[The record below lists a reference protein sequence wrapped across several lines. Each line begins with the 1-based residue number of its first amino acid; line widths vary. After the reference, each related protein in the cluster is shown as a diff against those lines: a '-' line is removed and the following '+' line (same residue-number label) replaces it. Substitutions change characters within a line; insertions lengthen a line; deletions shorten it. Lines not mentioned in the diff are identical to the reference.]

1 MITATRIHLTIAML
15 MGLSGVTLLAAGTH
29 SGASDNVQI
38 AGQMLLFHAPA
49 VIAACAAR
57 RAELLADWPA
67 RLAISLLI
75 LGVALFSTDLAVRGF
90 HGERLF
96 LGAAPAG
103 GFMMLGGWLGLAIAA
118 LFAGARSDQ
127 LASQADRKNGLHP

>member
-15 MGLSGVTLLAAGTH
+15 MGLAGVTLLAAAAH
-29 SGASDNVQI
+29 SGAADTVQI
-38 AGQMLLFHAPA
+38 AGQMLLFHAPS

-67 RLAISLLI
+67 RLSISLLI
-75 LGVALFSTDLAVRGF
+75 LGVALFSADLAMRGF

-96 LGAAPAG
+96 IGAAPAG
-103 GFMMLGGWLGLAIAA
+103 GFMMLGGWLGLVVAA
-118 LFAGARSDQ
+118 LFARRA
-127 LASQADRKNGLHP
+127 

>member
-1 MITATRIHLTIAML
+1 MITATRIHLTIATL

-38 AGQMLLFHAPA
+38 AGQMLLFHAPT

-75 LGVALFSTDLAVRGF
+75 LGVALFSADLSMRGF

-103 GFMMLGGWLGLAIAA
+103 GFMMLGGWLGLVIAA
-118 LFAGARSDQ
+118 LFAKRA
-127 LASQADRKNGLHP
+127 

>member
-1 MITATRIHLTIAML
+1 MITATRIHLTIATL
-15 MGLSGVTLLAAGTH
+15 MGLFGVTLLAAAAH
-29 SGASDNVQI
+29 SGASDTVQI
-38 AGQMLLFHAPA
+38 AGQLLLFHAPA

-75 LGVALFSTDLAVRGF
+75 LGVALFAADLALRGF
-90 HGERLF
+90 HGQRLF

-103 GFMMLGGWLGLAIAA
+103 GFMMLGGWLGLTLAA
-118 LFAGARSDQ
+118 LFAKRS
-127 LASQADRKNGLHP
+127 

>member
-1 MITATRIHLTIAML
+1 MITATRIHLTIATL

-29 SGASDNVQI
+29 SGASDNVQL
-38 AGQMLLFHAPA
+38 AGQMLLFHAPT

-67 RLAISLLI
+67 RLAISVLI
-75 LGVALFSTDLAVRGF
+75 LGVALFSADLSVRGF

-103 GFMMLGGWLGLAIAA
+103 GFMMLAGWLGLVIAA
-118 LFAGARSDQ
+118 LFSKRA
-127 LASQADRKNGLHP
+127 

>member
-15 MGLSGVTLLAAGTH
+15 MGLSGVTLLAASAH
-29 SGASDNVQI
+29 SGASDTVQI

-57 RAELLADWPA
+57 RAEMLADWAA
-67 RLAISLLI
+67 RLALSLLI
-75 LGVALFSTDLAVRGF
+75 LGVALFSADLVMRGF

-103 GFMMLGGWLGLAIAA
+103 GFMMLGGWFGLALAA
-118 LFAGARSDQ
+118 LFAKRA
-127 LASQADRKNGLHP
+127 